1 MRRIRE
7 VLRLKYECGLS
18 HRSISASTGM
28 SKGSVN
34 DYLRRADEAGM
45 TWERARELDDAAVES
60 QLFTAVGRSEP
71 PERAPIDLEWVRREM
86 RKTGV
91 TLQLV
96 WSEYR
101 DHVLADGG
109 ERRPYQYSQF
119 CQLYRRFE
127 AKVDLVMRQDHRAG
141 EKLFIDYS
149 GKRPVIWNR
158 ETGEAEEVELYVA
171 VLGASNYT
179 YVEATRTQKLA
190 DFVMSTIRALEYFGV
205 VPEILVPDQLRSAV
219 SGPDRHDPEINPTYA
234 EMAAHYGTAVIPA
247 RPRKPRDK
255 AKVENGVLIAQR
267 WILACLR
274 NRRFYSLDDLNEA
287 IGELLERLNTR
298 PFVKLE
304 GCRRSAF
311 EALDRPAMRP
321 LPATRYQLAT
331 WKRARINID
340 YHVEYDGR
348 IYSVPNQL
356 VGKAV
361 EIRATTATIEV
372 LHAARRVASHARSYG
387 PKGTTVTDPSHRP
400 KSHQAYGDWPP
411 SRVIGWAENIGPHV
425 AEVVRKILAARPHP
439 EKGYRSCLALFRDV
453 KRYDPGRVDAA
464 CRRAL
469 EIGAPTRQ
477 SVAAILHR
485 SLDRI
490 AVEPPPNKPSVP
502 HELIR
507 GGDYYDKKEME
518 TDEPRNQ
525 P

>member
-1 MRRIRE
+1 MGAGARARRR
-7 VLRLKYECGLS
+7 
-18 HRSISASTGM
+18 
-28 SKGSVN
+28 
-34 DYLRRADEAGM
+34 
-45 TWERARELDDAAVES
+45 RARESPL
-60 QLFTAVGRSEP
+60 
-71 PERAPIDLEWVRREM
+71 
-86 RKTGV
+86 
-91 TLQLV
+91 
-96 WSEYR
+96 
-101 DHVLADGG
+101 H
-109 ERRPYQYSQF
+109 
-119 CQLYRRFE
+119 
-127 AKVDLVMRQDHRAG
+127 
-141 EKLFIDYS
+141 
-149 GKRPVIWNR
+149 R

-179 YVEATRTQKLA
+179 YVEATRTQQLA

-274 NRRFYSLDDLNEA
+274 NRTFYSLDELNEA

-298 PFVKLE
+298 RFVKLE
-304 GCRRSAF
+304 GCRRSVF
-311 EALDRPAMRP
+311 EALERPAMRP
-321 LPATRYQLAT
+321 LSATRYQLAT
-331 WKRARINID
+331 WKKARVNID

-348 IYSVPNQL
+348 IYSLPNQL
-356 VGKAV
+356 VGKSV
-361 EIRATTATIEV
+361 EIRATTATIEI
-372 LHAARRVASHARSYG
+372 LHAARRVASHERSYG
-387 PKGTTVTDPSHRP
+387 PKGTVITDPSHRP

-425 AEVVRKILAARPHP
+425 AEVARKILASKPHP
-439 EKGYRSCLALFRDV
+439 EMGYRSCLALLRDA
-453 KRYDPGRVDAA
+453 KRYDNARVDAA

-469 EIGAPTRQ
+469 EIGAPTRR

-485 SLDRI
+485 GLDRV
-490 AVEPPPNKPSVP
+490 AVESPPKKLSVP

-518 TDEPRNQ
+518 TDEPRDQ